1 MLLTLGAFAQKGSDG
16 LNARQFSKYWTVE
29 SESPDYRIDFK
40 DGACEITAPK
50 GLTLWYNKKLKAD
63 IEIEYEAIVYKEKET
78 DRLSDLNCFW
88 MASDPEQGSVF
99 KRAAQRGGVFA
110 NCAQMQL
117 YYVGFGGNHN
127 STTRF
132 RRYTGEENPAIIRPR
147 HR

>member
-63 IEIEYEAIVYKEKET
+63 IEIEYEAIIYKEKET

-99 KRAAQRGGVFA
+99 KRADNRGGVK
-110 NCAQMQL
+110 
-117 YYVGFGGNHN
+117 
-127 STTRF
+127 
-132 RRYTGEENPAIIRPR
+132 RRMSL
-147 HR
+147 